1 MRRLLRAVVD
11 DRAQQGHAVDGLA
24 GELEALPDSYDALAA
39 FADRLRDLPLRADWP
54 YVEPDDIDGIRAEWD
69 APSDATGNVDDAGPR
84 IEAAFFGRVAGCM
97 LGKPFEIDATFEDI
111 RAALEPNGEWPL
123 SDYPTERSVR
133 SLPRL
138 QRQWAELVRER
149 IDHVAPDDDINYTII
164 AMLLLE
170 QHGVDFTH
178 DDLRRLWLTNL
189 PVAATFGPER
199 TTLLHMGIDSLADEA
214 FDFAGVLN
222 PGDEYCGALIRADAY
237 GYACPGRPAL
247 AAELAHRDASLTHRR
262 TGIYGA
268 MFVAAAIATAFVA
281 GDSLEIFRTAARFV
295 PRRSRFAEAV
305 DESLRDVT
313 AAKDWIDGFER
324 VRMRYGEFGFCRIY
338 QEIGTVMNSVRF
350 AADVG
355 DGICKQ
361 VMQGN
366 DTDSFGATAGSIF
379 GAFFGPGHLEA
390 KWTEPFRDTVHTA
403 LAMFHEQSL
412 ARIAGRMAQLPQRIA
427 AR

>member
-1 MRRLLRAVVD
+1 
-11 DRAQQGHAVDGLA
+11 
-24 GELEALPDSYDALAA
+24 
-39 FADRLRDLPLRADWP
+39 
-54 YVEPDDIDGIRAEWD
+54 
-69 APSDATGNVDDAGPR
+69 
-84 IEAAFFGRVAGCM
+84 
-97 LGKPFEIDATFEDI
+97 
-111 RAALEPNGEWPL
+111 
-123 SDYPTERSVR
+123 
-133 SLPRL
+133 
-138 QRQWAELVRER
+138 
-149 IDHVAPDDDINYTII
+149 
-164 AMLLLE
+164 
-170 QHGVDFTH
+170 
-178 DDLRRLWLTNL
+178 
-189 PVAATFGPER
+189 
-199 TTLLHMGIDSLADEA
+199 
-214 FDFAGVLN
+214 
-222 PGDEYCGALIRADAY
+222 
-237 GYACPGRPAL
+237 
-247 AAELAHRDASLTHRR
+247 
-262 TGIYGA
+262 